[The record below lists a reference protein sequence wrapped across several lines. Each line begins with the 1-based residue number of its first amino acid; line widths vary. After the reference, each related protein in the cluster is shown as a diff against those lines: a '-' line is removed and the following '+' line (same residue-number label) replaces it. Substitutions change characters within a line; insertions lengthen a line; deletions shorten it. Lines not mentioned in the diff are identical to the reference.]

1 MGNLLIGSFRA
12 KLDKSG
18 RLKVPEK
25 FRTAIEERWGK
36 DLFITSL
43 DETYIKL
50 FPLPVWQAMTGS
62 AESSN
67 LFLDPDIEDY
77 MRRAN
82 SFGSQADIDAKGRV
96 LLSSALRSMAGLVTE
111 VVVIGLNNHLEVW
124 DTARL
129 DDKLQRK
136 PLSRD
141 DFKKIAEL
149 MTGRKGS

>member
-1 MGNLLIGSFRA
+1 MGNLLIGSYRA

-25 FRTAIEERWGK
+25 FRTAIEERYGL
-36 DLFITSL
+36 DFFITSL
-43 DETYIKL
+43 EDSYIKV
-50 FPLPVWQAMTGS
+50 FPLPVWLAMTGS
-62 AESSN
+62 AESGN
-67 LFLDPDIEDY
+67 LYLDPDIEEY

-82 SFGSQADIDAKGRV
+82 SFGGQIELDAKGR
-96 LLSSALRSMAGLVTE
+96 LLIGPSLRSMAGLATE

-129 DDKLQRK
+129 DAKLQKK
-136 PLSRD
+136 PLTRD

-149 MTGRKGS
+149 MTGRKGT